1 MTSYFIF
8 GIFNFEILDTK
19 VVCEDFVFSEDNM
32 SLKIVNCCS

>member
-19 VVCEDFVFSEDNM
+19 VGYENFMFIRTYM
-32 SLKIVNCCS
+32 GLKIVC